1 MGFSLRFNEK
11 FGFLRVRHEWNKSM
25 HCVRGLKKFPPES
38 HVEQGYK
45 TGERNVLNMVC
56 KGKKKLSAIKRVLF
70 IYLWLACLASVP
82 IHGGRI
88 ATRTKKPGGEL
99 WVAGGRK
106 GMQAA
111 NLVSVYW
118 ITYKFLSSGIAVH

>member
-11 FGFLRVRHEWNKSM
+11 FCFLRVRHGWNKSM
-25 HCVRGLKKFPPES
+25 RCERELKKFPPES

-56 KGKKKLSAIKRVLF
+56 KRNKLCQQLKSTLYLFKASLSSKRSHSWRTDSHKNNKK
-70 IYLWLACLASVP
+70 
-82 IHGGRI
+82 
-88 ATRTKKPGGEL
+88 TEGEL

-118 ITYKFLSSGIAVH
+118 STYKFLSCGIAVH